1 MSIITNVE
9 DIVATDDAQAHV
21 AEPAQRLNVAREAD
35 ENTVA
40 MVAGQPFVD
49 VPTDLYIPPEALEV
63 FLETFEGPL
72 DLLLYLI
79 RRQNLDILQVQV
91 SVITAQ
97 YMSYIELMQALQ
109 LELAGEYLLMAAM
122 LAEIKSRMLLPRPES
137 LEDEEDPRSELIRR
151 LQEYEQ
157 IKSAAENLDE
167 IPRLERD
174 VFPAAANKPD
184 LVKVLAEP
192 DVDLRDV
199 LFALSHVL
207 RRAEMYTKHEVKFE
221 PLSVRER
228 MGNILSAV
236 SERDGFIPFYEL
248 FVAEEGRL
256 GVVVTFLAI
265 MELVREALIEFVQNE
280 AFAPIHVRV
289 GSARTDGGVQF
300 DESYDDQYG
309 GPKAEEEAAF
319 SNDVTEEGQPAEV
332 LPITT
337 DATDAAA
344 AEQNVSP
351 EQGGSANQDDHSFNA
366 SDASDKEDD

>member
-1 MSIITNVE
+1 MSIITNAE

-137 LEDEEDPRSELIRR
+137 LEDEEDPRSELI
-151 LQEYEQ
+151 
-157 IKSAAENLDE
+157 
-167 IPRLERD
+167 
-174 VFPAAANKPD
+174 
-184 LVKVLAEP
+184 
-192 DVDLRDV
+192 
-199 LFALSHVL
+199 
-207 RRAEMYTKHEVKFE
+207 
-221 PLSVRER
+221 
-228 MGNILSAV
+228 
-236 SERDGFIPFYEL
+236 
-248 FVAEEGRL
+248 
-256 GVVVTFLAI
+256 
-265 MELVREALIEFVQNE
+265 
-280 AFAPIHVRV
+280 
-289 GSARTDGGVQF
+289 
-300 DESYDDQYG
+300 
-309 GPKAEEEAAF
+309 
-319 SNDVTEEGQPAEV
+319 
-332 LPITT
+332 
-337 DATDAAA
+337 
-344 AEQNVSP
+344 
-351 EQGGSANQDDHSFNA
+351 
-366 SDASDKEDD
+366 

>member
-1 MSIITNVE
+1 MAININ
-9 DIVATDDAQAHV
+9 AKDAVLEADPEAHV
-21 AEPAQRLNVAREAD
+21 IEPAQRLNVAREAD

-40 MVAGQPFVD
+40 MVAGQPFID
-49 VPTDLYIPPEALEV
+49 LPTDLYIPPEALEV

-109 LELAGEYLLMAAM
+109 LELVGEYLLMAAM

-157 IKSAAENLDE
+157 IKTAAENLDE

-184 LVKVLAEP
+184 LVKMHAEP
-192 DVDLRDV
+192 DVELRDV

-309 GPKAEEEAAF
+309 GPKAEKETAF
-319 SNDVTEEGQPAEV
+319 TIDNGKEGQRVEV

-337 DATDAAA
+337 VEAEV
-344 AEQNVSP
+344 EQNSSP
-351 EQGGSANQDDHSFNA
+351 GLGGLVNKDGHWSN
-366 SDASDKEDD
+366 ASDKEKD

>member
-1 MSIITNVE
+1 M
-9 DIVATDDAQAHV
+9 
-21 AEPAQRLNVAREAD
+21 
-35 ENTVA
+35 
-40 MVAGQPFVD
+40 
-49 VPTDLYIPPEALEV
+49 
-63 FLETFEGPL
+63 
-72 DLLLYLI
+72 
-79 RRQNLDILQVQV
+79 
-91 SVITAQ
+91 
-97 YMSYIELMQALQ
+97 
-109 LELAGEYLLMAAM
+109 
-122 LAEIKSRMLLPRPES
+122 
-137 LEDEEDPRSELIRR
+137 
-151 LQEYEQ
+151 
-157 IKSAAENLDE
+157 
-167 IPRLERD
+167 
-174 VFPAAANKPD
+174 FPAAANKPD

-319 SNDVTEEGQPAEV
+319 TNDVTEGGQPAEV

-337 DATDAAA
+337 DASDAAA

-351 EQGGSANQDDHSFNA
+351 EQGGSANQDDHSSNA

>member
-1 MSIITNVE
+1 MSTNTNVE
-9 DIVATDDAQAHV
+9 DTVAETDAQ
-21 AEPAQRLNVAREAD
+21 EPEVQVAQRLDAAREAD

-40 MVAGQPFVD
+40 VVAGQPYVE
-49 VPTDLYIPPEALEV
+49 VPADLYIPPEALEV

-137 LEDEEDPRSELIRR
+137 IEDEEDPRSELIRR

-174 VFPAAANKPD
+174 VFPSAANKPD
-184 LVKVLAEP
+184 LVKMHAEP

-207 RRAEMYTKHEVKFE
+207 RRAEMFTKHEVKFE

-248 FVAEEGRL
+248 FIAEEGRL

-265 MELVREALIEFVQNE
+265 MELVRESLIDFVQNE
-280 AFAPIHVRV
+280 PFAPIHVRV
-289 GSARTDGGVQF
+289 GAARTDGGVQF

-309 GPKAEEEAAF
+309 GPKADSEEAVF
-319 SNDVTEEGQPAEV
+319 TDEDGGEV
-332 LPITT
+332 VPMV
-337 DATDAAA
+337 ADAAA
-344 AEQNVSP
+344 TQEQNTVESIG
-351 EQGGSANQDDHSFNA
+351 EDFEERSEDRGAGDNA
-366 SDASDKEDD
+366 STPPDKEND